1 MSLAKKYLKRAKK
14 LSKITEVNIDPNL
27 SWGVVSVDSLD
38 AGRGKPLEVVSTHAT
53 EGEAGT
59 QVAKLRANRDIYGNR
74 PAFRAMKMTATLKKK
89 MIVRM
94 DSSE

>member
-14 LSKITEVNIDPNL
+14 LTKITEVNLDPNL
-27 SWGVVSVDSLD
+27 PWGVVSVDSLD
-38 AGRGKPLEVVSTHAT
+38 TGRGKLLEVVSTHAT

-59 QVAKLRANRDIYGNR
+59 QVAKLKANKDINGNR

-89 MIVRM
+89 MIV
-94 DSSE
+94 